1 MNSNKLFEYSSANVD
16 SFVESLQKEPLLKGL
31 NINHQNANLYKQMLE
46 SMKMCSLCKGFSEC
60 KSSVKGYKKVV
71 SNNTLKMVM
80 CNYAKALENETI
92 SKSKIKTLFISD
104 ETLNASFDDVYIDK
118 PTKKQARNACLN
130 FVTNIDNS
138 KTGIYLC
145 GEFGIGKTYLLSCIA
160 NELARKGKSV
170 LYVYFPDLV
179 RYLNGLIYENNK
191 LEEQITS
198 LKECDVLI
206 LDDLGAEYLNSW
218 FRDQVLGPVL
228 NYRYLSKKP
237 ICVSSNLTPQDMLV
251 HFSQT
256 TNDND
261 KVRGGRIT
269 KRLFELAKNVYIL

>member
-1 MNSNKLFEYSSANVD
+1 MNNKLFEYSSKEVD
-16 SFVESLQKEPLLKGL
+16 SFVEELKKETLLNGFE
-31 NINHQNANLYKQMLE
+31 INTQNANLYKQMLE
-46 SMKMCSLCKGFSEC
+46 SMKNCAKCSGISEC
-60 KSSVKGYKKVV
+60 KNSVKGYKKVV
-71 SNNTLKMVM
+71 SKNGLKMVM
-80 CNYAKALENETI
+80 CNYAKSEESETI
-92 SKSKIKTLFISD
+92 SKNKIKTLFISD
-104 ETLNASFDDVYIDK
+104 ETLSASFDEVVLDK
-118 PTKKQARNACLN
+118 PSKKQAKNGCLN
-130 FVTNIDNS
+130 FVTNIDDA
-138 KTGIYLC
+138 KTGVYLC
-145 GEFGIGKTYLLSCIA
+145 GEFGIGKTYLLSCVA
-160 NELARKGKSV
+160 RELARKGKSV

-179 RYLNGLIYENNK
+179 RYINGLMYENNK

-251 HFSQT
+251 HFSET

-261 KVRGGRIT
+261 KVKGGRIT

>member
-31 NINHQNANLYKQMLE
+31 NINHQNVNLYKQMLE
-46 SMKMCSLCKGFSEC
+46 SMKTCSLCKGFSEC

-80 CNYAKALENETI
+80 CNYAKAFENETI

-160 NELARKGKSV
+160 NELARRGKSV

>member
-31 NINHQNANLYKQMLE
+31 NINHQNVNLYKQMLE

-160 NELARKGKSV
+160 NELARRGKSV

>member
-160 NELARKGKSV
+160 NELARRGKSV

>member
-1 MNSNKLFEYSSANVD
+1 MNNKLFEYSSKEVD
-16 SFVESLQKEPLLKGL
+16 SFVDKLKKEPLLNGFE
-31 NINHQNANLYKQMLE
+31 INTENANLYKQMLE
-46 SMKMCSLCKGFSEC
+46 SMKNCANCKGISEC
-60 KSSVKGYKKVV
+60 KNSVKGYKKVV
-71 SNNTLKMVM
+71 SKNSLKMVM
-80 CNYAKALENETI
+80 CHYAKSEESETI
-92 SKSKIKTLFISD
+92 SKNKIKTLFISD
-104 ETLNASFDDVYIDK
+104 ETLSASFEDVVLDK
-118 PTKKQARNACLN
+118 ASKKQARNGCLN
-130 FVTNIDNS
+130 FVTNIDNA
-138 KTGIYLC
+138 KTGVYLC

-179 RYLNGLIYENNK
+179 RYINGLMYENNK

-251 HFSQT
+251 HFSET

-261 KVRGGRIT
+261 KVKGGRIT

>member
-31 NINHQNANLYKQMLE
+31 NINHQNVNLYKQMLE